1 MGDSDIKVSVVGD
14 STNIDETFAKVERG
28 ADKMAQVVGKSGE
41 KAGKGTEAIGKGA
54 DRAARSIERAE
65 RSMVSS
71 IQRRMAV
78 VASAGKGEAAMYDAL
93 AKQRGIDQSP
103 AVLKQIESLRALEKQ
118 QSLASAALSGGAIQ
132 FDKYGVSA
140 KQTAAAMRGVPA
152 QMTDIIVSLQGGQRP
167 MTVLLQQ
174 GGQLKDMFG
183 GIVPAAR
190 ALGAGVMAMV
200 NPFTLAAAAGA
211 GLYAMYS
218 SGASEGQAF
227 QKTLLLTG
235 NAAGVTA
242 GQLQVMSQRV
252 GGIVGTQ
259 SAAAAALNE
268 FVRSARFGAESLED
282 FSAAAI
288 RWEQATGTAISETVK
303 QFEEL
308 GKDPLK
314 ASLKLNESM
323 SHLTESTYDQ
333 IKALVGQSRE
343 MDAAKVAQEA
353 FASAINDRSPAI
365 MQNLNLW
372 QKMWQLMKKDISE
385 LTSMISGI
393 GRDATIG
400 DKIKQLEASQ

>member
-1 MGDSDIKVSVVGD
+1 
-14 STNIDETFAKVERG
+14 
-28 ADKMAQVVGKSGE
+28 
-41 KAGKGTEAIGKGA
+41 
-54 DRAARSIERAE
+54 
-65 RSMVSS
+65 
-71 IQRRMAV
+71 
-78 VASAGKGEAAMYDAL
+78 
-93 AKQRGIDQSP
+93 
-103 AVLKQIESLRALEKQ
+103 
-118 QSLASAALSGGAIQ
+118 
-132 FDKYGVSA
+132 
-140 KQTAAAMRGVPA
+140 
-152 QMTDIIVSLQGGQRP
+152 
-167 MTVLLQQ
+167 
-174 GGQLKDMFG
+174 
-183 GIVPAAR
+183 
-190 ALGAGVMAMV
+190 
-200 NPFTLAAAAGA
+200 
-211 GLYAMYS
+211 
-218 SGASEGQAF
+218 
-227 QKTLLLTG
+227 
-235 NAAGVTA
+235 
-242 GQLQVMSQRV
+242 MSQRV

-372 QKMWQLMKKDISE
+372 QRAWNLMKKDIQEVS
-385 LTSMISGI
+385 SMLGGI
-393 GRDATIG
+393 GRGKPVEVQLVDLDSEIAKLEKNVSAGFGFGMSSDKRALEEAKARRAELLKEVDALKVAADAERQRNEELKKTIALG
-400 DKIKQLEASQ
+400 D